1 MTQIRDL
8 DTPAL
13 LVDLDR
19 VEANLSRMATLVR
32 EGGKTL
38 RPHTKTHK
46 TPEIARMQLRQGAVG
61 LTVAKLGEA
70 ETLADAGF
78 DDIFIANQVVGATK
92 IERLLSLLKRATL
105 RAGVDSR
112 EVAEPIGDAA
122 KALGMRVPMMIEV
135 DTGLGRAGVRSE
147 DEALALGAFVHGH
160 PGLTLLGIFAHEG
173 HLYPQEGRAEAS
185 AKSMASMR
193 SIQEKFGGSGLPCE
207 VVSVGSTPGSLYA
220 AKEPGITEMRPGVYV
235 FNDRTQVSCGV
246 VTLDECALTVLS
258 TVISV
263 RPDGRVLIDAGTK
276 TLAGDL
282 LKKDGT
288 CGELLEYPEFKFINF
303 NEEHGYLQA
312 SGGSSP
318 KVGDKVRIVPNH
330 ACTCVNLHE
339 SLFAF
344 RGERVEAEWRIA
356 GRGKVR

>member
-1 MTQIRDL
+1 MTNFRDL
-8 DTPAL
+8 DTPTL

-19 VEANLSRMATLVR
+19 LENNLCRMATLVR

-46 TPEIARMQLRQGAVG
+46 TPEIAQLQIQHGAVG

-78 DDIFIANQVVGATK
+78 DDIFIANQLVGAIK
-92 IERLLSLLKRATL
+92 VERLLSLLKRAKIQV
-105 RAGVDSR
+105 GVDSR
-112 EVAEPIGDAA
+112 EVAEPIGEAA
-122 KALGMRVPMMIEV
+122 KAAGLRVPMLIEV
-135 DTGLGRAGVRSE
+135 DTGLGRAGVRSLE
-147 DEALALGAFVHGH
+147 EGLELAAYIDAHS
-160 PGLTLLGIFAHEG
+160 GLSLLGVFAHEG
-173 HLYPQEGRAEAS
+173 HLYTEAGRAEAS
-185 AKSMASMR
+185 AESMERMRLTAS
-193 SIQEKFGGSGLPCE
+193 EFGRAGLPCE
-207 VVSVGSTPGSLYA
+207 VVSVGSTPGSPYA
-220 AKEPGITEMRPGVYV
+220 AKESGITEMRPGVYV

-246 VTLDECALTVLS
+246 STLEQCALTVLA

-263 RPDGRVLIDAGTK
+263 RSDGRILVDAGTK

-288 CGELLEYPEFKFINF
+288 CGQLLEYPHIAFVNF

-312 SGGSSP
+312 SGTIVP
-318 KVGDKVRIVPNH
+318 KVGEKVRIVPNH

-339 SLFAF
+339 TLTAF
-344 RGERVEAEWRIA
+344 RGETVEAIWRIA
-356 GRGKVR
+356 GRGKIR